1 MKSGKKQ
8 ILNFLFI
15 FGMLVIVL
23 AVGLSGNEFS
33 DAWAALTSMA
43 PLWLALCVVAW
54 FAYLLTDAWPIHYF
68 LKKQNY
74 RISFPYAIS
83 IALTGIYYSNIT
95 PGASG
100 GQPMQVYYLK
110 KRDVP
115 IGVGTSAVTVKFF
128 CYQLMVI
135 VISTIAWLLDP
146 GFVSRQVGGSMWIL
160 VIGYI
165 CNSVSVTFVLLMAV
179 NKRLVRF
186 FIQLFIKA
194 GCKLRICKDAEA
206 ATKKW
211 EGTLAT
217 FHASVMLVRERPK
230 ELICQ
235 LAISTLQYLTMILVV
250 VCVYFGFGL
259 SGHSVGQLMT
269 LGMMLYVSAA
279 YTPLPGASG
288 AQEGVFALYFKGV
301 FPESHLFVALLIWR
315 FFTYYISLIVGGFS
329 SVYSGTS
336 THKKKV
342 EA

>member
-8 ILNFLFI
+8 LFNFLFI
-15 FGMLVIVL
+15 FGMLVVVL

-43 PLWLALCVVAW
+43 PLWLFLCVVVW
-54 FAYLLTDAWPIHYF
+54 FGYLLTDALSLHYF
-68 LKKQNY
+68 LKKQGY
-74 RISFPYAIS
+74 PISYPYAVS

-115 IGVGTSAVTVKFF
+115 IGIGSSAVTVKFF
-128 CYQLMVI
+128 CYQLMVMI
-135 VISTIAWLLDP
+135 IGTVAWLMYP
-146 GFVSRQVGGSMWIL
+146 EFVAQQVGGSMWIL
-160 VIGYI
+160 VVGYI
-165 CNSVSVTFVLLMAV
+165 CNSVSVSFVLLMAV

-186 FIQLFIKA
+186 FIQLFIKV

-206 ATKKW
+206 ASKKW
-211 EGTLAT
+211 EGTLST
-217 FHASVMLVRERPK
+217 FHASVMLLRNRPK
-230 ELICQ
+230 ELITQ
-235 LAISTLQYLTMILVV
+235 LLISSAQFIFMILVV
-250 VCVYFGFGL
+250 VCVYHGFGL
-259 SGHSVGQLMT
+259 SGHTFGQLMT
-269 LGMMLYVSAA
+269 LGMMLYISAA

-288 AQEGVFALYFKGV
+288 AQEGVFALYFAGV
-301 FPESHLFVALLIWR
+301 FPQSHLFVALLIWR

-336 THKKKV
+336 SHKKKV